1 MKNIILKSAAAIALC
16 VCFTLP
22 ASAQQTKILT
32 ADKHNEYGLVYS
44 LPLTALEVN
53 IRARHTQL
61 KAGPYAQYAR
71 KYLGTDKVVTAD
83 ADRWEILEVEVRP
96 YGTLDTETKY
106 LMQLK
111 PGALTYIGVAEDGML
126 LSINAKPRPEAPEP
140 NLRPAP
146 RTEQTPFSG
155 KEYLKYVNEDFT
167 SALSSA
173 KQAQMLAES
182 LMEIRDSYLS
192 LTRGTADNMPTD
204 GRQLELML
212 NSLHDQESALTA
224 AFTGTEWSETITRRY
239 TYIPEDNGI
248 EMLLRFSDFAGFCEA
263 DDLAGAPVN
272 LSVKITAEG
281 ELPADGDGNVK
292 QLPKDAVR
300 YCIPGNALITI
311 DHEGKT
317 LYSREL
323 EFSQFGV
330 EFGLI
335 PSLFTDRKEPSY
347 AIFSPVTGGLTEI
360 GTMSAGNE

>member
-1 MKNIILKSAAAIALC
+1 
-16 VCFTLP
+16 
-22 ASAQQTKILT
+22 
-32 ADKHNEYGLVYS
+32 
-44 LPLTALEVN
+44 
-53 IRARHTQL
+53 
-61 KAGPYAQYAR
+61 
-71 KYLGTDKVVTAD
+71 
-83 ADRWEILEVEVRP
+83 
-96 YGTLDTETKY
+96 
-106 LMQLK
+106 
-111 PGALTYIGVAEDGML
+111 
-126 LSINAKPRPEAPEP
+126 
-140 NLRPAP
+140 
-146 RTEQTPFSG
+146 
-155 KEYLKYVNEDFT
+155 
-167 SALSSA
+167 
-173 KQAQMLAES
+173 
-182 LMEIRDSYLS
+182 
-192 LTRGTADNMPTD
+192 MPTD

-330 EFGLI
+330 EFGLN